1 MDSVPERL
9 EKATS
14 PRAITWY
21 RSSCWKRNGR
31 WTGAAPRG
39 EEKMAGVM
47 CRIDAVGYQARDGT
61 ASDAYAGPENPTQ
74 CWTGWRRW

>member
-1 MDSVPERL
+1 MGQIIALR
-9 EKATS
+9 
-14 PRAITWY
+14 
-21 RSSCWKRNGR
+21 KRNGR
-31 WTGAAPRG
+31 WTGALRPG

-47 CRIDAVGYQARDGT
+47 CGIDAVGYQARDGK